1 MPAGMAMKKFKKVL
15 LRVSIVA
22 AVVAAGWGSYRLVR
36 QLPERQRE
44 VPTTRVRR
52 GDVVVRTFSRGE
64 LRAVR
69 SMTLIAPN
77 LFGTVQ
83 VTKLAPLGAFAR
95 EGDLVVEFD
104 DAEVLSR
111 LEEKQLELEQVAER
125 IKKAEADLAIRRNQD
140 EVELLRA
147 RYAVRRAELEVKRNE
162 LLSAIDAKKNILNL
176 EEAKRRLD
184 KLKSDIESRRKQ
196 AEAELAVLREERNK
210 AELELA
216 REQQRLRQ
224 VKLLAP
230 MSGLVAIRQQRTG
243 FFFAGTQLPD
253 IREGDE
259 LRPGMPVVDILDL
272 SELEVVARV
281 GELDRANLH
290 EGQQV
295 LIRLDALPDKTING
309 KIKTLSGTASADV
322 YSNDPAKKFDVTFEV
337 DMRELLTALGAKPE
351 QIQRILAMAEQNR
364 KRAPVQ
370 ASAPPMMLAG
380 MFSPGGAMASGG
392 APSAGG
398 GGMAGGFGGAGPVG
412 AGAGGAGGF
421 PGSGG
426 GFPAAGGGFPGA
438 GGQEGQQG
446 ARRQG
451 GGAFFTQMLARLPED
466 QRKKVEEA
474 LKKEL
479 QGKRL
484 EELEPE
490 QRRAIFQRLR
500 EQMSGLFPG
509 RPPGGAPSGQGPAAP
524 GQGPSGGAPA
534 RAFGEGNE
542 LLRLASR
549 GGAGQFSD
557 AQLANAKLPPP
568 PEEDSQL
575 DVLLR
580 PGLLADVEIIVEKIP
595 DAIHIPIQC
604 VFEKDNRPIVYV
616 KVGNRFEERVIKP
629 LKRSENTM
637 VVAEGLREGELVA
650 LADPTAKPG
659 QKKSE
664 PAGGQSPTPMG
675 GLGGA
680 GMGSPGRGR

>member
-1 MPAGMAMKKFKKVL
+1 MPAGIAMKKFKAVL
-15 LRVSIVA
+15 LRVSIA
-22 AVVAAGWGSYRLVR
+22 AAIVAAGWGSYRLVR

-111 LEEKQLELEQVAER
+111 LEEKQLELEQIAER

-295 LIRLDALPDKTING
+295 LIRLDALPDQTIQG

-351 QIQRILAMAEQNR
+351 QIQRILATAEQNR
-364 KRAPVQ
+364 KRAPAQ
-370 ASAPPMMLAG
+370 SSGPPMMLAG
-380 MFSPGGAMASGG
+380 MFGPGGPMVSA
-392 APSAGG
+392 AGG
-398 GGMAGGFGGAGPVG
+398 GAMAGGFGGA
-412 AGAGGAGGF
+412 
-421 PGSGG
+421 
-426 GFPAAGGGFPGA
+426 AAGGPGAFPGGGAGFPGA
-438 GGQEGQQG
+438 GGQEGQAG
-446 ARRQG
+446 ARRPG
-451 GGAFFTQMLARLPED
+451 GGSFFTQMLARLPED

-479 QGKRL
+479 QGKKL

-490 QRRAIFQRLR
+490 QRRAVFQKLR
-500 EQMSGLFPG
+500 EQMGGLFPG
-509 RPPGGAPSGQGPAAP
+509 RPPGGGPPGPAQGAPEQAP
-524 GQGPSGGAPA
+524 GGGAPA

-542 LLRLASR
+542 LLRFASR

-616 KVGNRFEERVIKP
+616 KAGNRFEEKAIKP

-664 PAGGQSPTPMG
+664 PAGGQSATPMG

-680 GMGSPGRGR
+680 GMGGPGRGR

>member
-1 MPAGMAMKKFKKVL
+1 MPSRISIKKFKKVL
-15 LRVSIVA
+15 FRGLIAA
-22 AVVAAGWGSYRLVR
+22 AVLAAGWGSYRFVR

-69 SMTLIAPN
+69 SVTLIAPN

-83 VTKLAPLGAFAR
+83 VTRLAPLGAFAR

-104 DAEVLSR
+104 DAEVRSR
-111 LEEKQLELEQVAER
+111 LEEKQLELEQIAER
-125 IKKAEADLAIRRNQD
+125 IKKAEADLAIRKNQD

-210 AELELA
+210 AELELF
-216 REQQRLRQ
+216 REQQRLRE

-230 MSGLVAIRQQRTG
+230 MSGLVAIRQQRSG

-290 EGQQV
+290 EGQPV
-295 LIRLDALPDKTING
+295 LIRLDALPEKSIHG
-309 KIKTLSGTASADV
+309 KIKALSGTATADV
-322 YSNDPAKKFDVTFEV
+322 YSNDPAKKFDVTFEI
-337 DMRELLTALGAKPE
+337 DMRELLTALGAKPD
-351 QIQRILAMAEQNR
+351 QIQRILATAEQNR
-364 KRAPVQ
+364 KRAPA
-370 ASAPPMMLAG
+370 ASAAAPPTMLAG
-380 MFSPGGAMASGG
+380 LFGGPGGPGGPGAAGG
-392 APSAGG
+392 AFGGVGARAGG
-398 GGMAGGFGGAGPVG
+398 AFPGP
-412 AGAGGAGGF
+412 AGGF
-421 PGSGG
+421 PGPGG
-426 GFPAAGGGFPGA
+426 GAPGEGGGLAGPGA
-438 GGQEGQQG
+438 GGEGQAG
-446 ARRQG
+446 ARAPG
-451 GGAFFTQMLARLPED
+451 GGLTRMLSRLPEE

-479 QGKRL
+479 KGKKIEDL
-484 EELEPE
+484 SPEE
-490 QRRAIFQRLR
+490 RRAVFQKLR
-500 EQMSGLFPG
+500 EGGAFPG
-509 RPPGGAPSGQGPAAP
+509 RPGPAGAPGTP
-524 GQGPSGGAPA
+524 GQGAPGTPG

-542 LLRLASR
+542 LLRFAGR
-549 GGAGQFSD
+549 GGSSQFSD

-595 DAIHIPIQC
+595 DAIHIPIQA
-604 VFEKDNRPIVYV
+604 VFEKNNRPMVYV
-616 KVGNRFEERVIKP
+616 KAGNRFEERFIKP
-629 LKRSENTM
+629 FKRSENTM
-637 VVAEGLREGELVA
+637 VVAEGLREGEIVA
-650 LADPTAKPG
+650 LADPTARPG
-659 QKKSE
+659 QKKETPGRGES
-664 PAGGQSPTPMG
+664 AAPMG
-675 GLGGA
+675 GFGG
-680 GMGSPGRGR
+680 GPGAARGR